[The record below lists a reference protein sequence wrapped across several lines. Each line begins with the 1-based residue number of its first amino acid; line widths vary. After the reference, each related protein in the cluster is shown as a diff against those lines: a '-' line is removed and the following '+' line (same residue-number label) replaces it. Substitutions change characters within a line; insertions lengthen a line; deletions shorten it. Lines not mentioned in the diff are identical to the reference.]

1 MAPMR
6 AQSVAARRPARPWLA
21 FLAGGAVGLVIL
33 LFTQILSDTRLA
45 FGPFALNGNGALA
58 LPVVSFPLAI
68 YVGWTMLGDRHE
80 GRDLTIHLAAFSVGL
95 IFGSFPLGLF
105 FALPMTLVTAA
116 VYASWARGS
125 AVRRSDTLLW
135 IAFAVSLV
143 IGALPWLG
151 LFGVAVLP
159 GSLILLAR
167 TKPRGTRIAL
177 GALLVLATVLIV
189 FGVPLLFPVTAPGS

>member
-1 MAPMR
+1 MR
-6 AQSVAARRPARPWLA
+6 AQSVAATGPARPWLA

-33 LFTQILSDTRLA
+33 LLTQILSDTRLA
-45 FGPFALNGNGALA
+45 FGPWALNGIGALA
-58 LPVVSFPLAI
+58 LPVVCFPLAI

-80 GRDLTIHLAAFSVGL
+80 GRDLTIHLSAFSVGL

-116 VYASWARGS
+116 VYATWMRGS
-125 AVRRSDTLLW
+125 TVKRSDMLLW
-135 IAFAVSLV
+135 IAFAASLV

-177 GALLVLATVLIV
+177 GALLVVAAVLIV
-189 FGVPLLFPVTAPGS
+189 FGVPLAFPLSGPPA